1 MLRIYPVIVEMLRE
15 LGPVLRE
22 LEGRDRDLV
31 CQARR
36 AAQSVLLNVA
46 EGTGHTGGNRRQR
59 YKTALGSMRET
70 SACLDAAEALGTLES
85 VPDTLRMR
93 IAHVTGTLVKL
104 AA

>member
-15 LGPVLRE
+15 LGPVLTA
-22 LEGRDRDLV
+22 LEARDRDLV

-46 EGTGHTGGNRRQR
+46 EGSGHTAGNRRMR
-59 YKTALGSMRET
+59 YRTALGSMHET
-70 SACLDAAEALGTLES
+70 AACLDAAEALGLVGS
-85 VPDTLRMR
+85 VPDGLRRR